1 MKCGLERNFAF
12 VAISLTIVTIL
23 AYMNYCKL
31 DKLMNIEI
39 DIKQSRRLADAQ
51 ISQIKSQV
59 GKFIDKD
66 LEMTR
71 HKEIVADVVYSF
83 DHVSSVSICFN
94 AHFTNNVH
102 CTKHEYL

>member
-23 AYMNYCKL
+23 AYLNYCKL

-39 DIKQSRRLADAQ
+39 DIKQSRRSADAK
-51 ISQIKSQV
+51 ISEIETKV
-59 GKFIDKD
+59 DKIIDKD
-66 LEMTR
+66 LEMTQ
-71 HKEIVADVVYSF
+71 HKEILAADIVYSF

-94 AHFTNNVH
+94 VH
-102 CTKHEYL
+102 STKHEYL